1 MIYNLLAVSLIAADD
16 SVLKHGD
23 DSMPSSNQVDQESE
37 SKMFFWPIWTKSAM
51 PLPKDLKRRL
61 DEETSNADSENKMF
75 FWPIWT
81 KSDMPI
87 PSEVDEASENK
98 MFFWPIWTKSDMP
111 IPSEVDEASENKM
124 FFWPIWTKSAM

>member
-1 MIYNLLAVSLIAADD
+1 MPLPKDLKRRLDEETSNADSEGKMFFWPIWTKSD
-16 SVLKHGD
+16 
-23 DSMPSSNQVDQESE
+23 MPIPSEVDEASE
-37 SKMFFWPIWTKSAM
+37 NKMFFWPIWTKSAM

-87 PSEVDEASENK
+87 PSEVDEASEN
-98 MFFWPIWTKSDMP
+98 
-111 IPSEVDEASENKM
+111 
-124 FFWPIWTKSAM
+124 